1 MYWSEYK
8 TKTENNIDIDIVL
21 NQTLQDLA
29 DCLFLFIQ
37 IKMPAPEDLNLKE
50 ITYQKVLSKILT
62 SSSAET

>member
-37 IKMPAPEDLNLKE
+37 IKMPAPKDLNLKE
-50 ITYQKVLSKILT
+50 ITIKRYYQKF
-62 SSSAET
+62 